1 MPPCPGLSCQ
11 QLASYRLSAPAYAQQ
26 AAAKESIF
34 FLILQRPEVRLHIS
48 KGRTTH
54 VLEAC
59 LTPEGG
65 RTYKIDG
72 KLKTGTQVKVSCSC
86 MHAPARTPS
95 HVPAW
100 RDAGLLS
107 MA

>member
-1 MPPCPGLSCQ
+1 M
-11 QLASYRLSAPAYAQQ
+11 
-26 AAAKESIF
+26 
-34 FLILQRPEVRLHIS
+34 RLHIS

-72 KLKTGTQVKVSCSC
+72 KLKTGTQVKVGCVHAC
-86 MHAPARTPS
+86 MYAPAHIPR
-95 HVPAW
+95 HVPAR